1 MAIAENIKQIFDV
14 LSEKNS
20 VKKAIKKIN
29 SENEKEQDDELQ
41 INSAIYGLINTYFSV
56 KSAAARTNI
65 ELNGMVIE
73 PNMFNIASVGKNNDP
88 RLIIKMAERNKDF
101 NRLFTVTKQNNDLGK
116 EQFVIQEKQSDL
128 TF

>member
-56 KSAAARTNI
+56 KNAAARTNI
-65 ELNGMVIE
+65 ELNGMVVE
-73 PNMFNIASVGKNNDP
+73 PNMFNIALVGKNNDP

>member
-41 INSAIYGLINTYFSV
+41 INSAIYGLIQLKTLQLEQ
-56 KSAAARTNI
+56 I
-65 ELNGMVIE
+65 LN
-73 PNMFNIASVGKNNDP
+73 
-88 RLIIKMAERNKDF
+88 
-101 NRLFTVTKQNNDLGK
+101 
-116 EQFVIQEKQSDL
+116 
-128 TF
+128 

>member
-41 INSAIYGLINTYFSV
+41 INSAIYGLINTYLSV
-56 KSAAARTNI
+56 KNAAARTNI
-65 ELNGMVIE
+65 ELNGMVVE

>member
-41 INSAIYGLINTYFSV
+41 INSAIYGLISV
-56 KSAAARTNI
+56 KNAAARTNI
-65 ELNGMVIE
+65 ELNGMVVE